1 MAKPPAFAPY
11 HMASPE
17 LEELKKQLKELLDA
31 GHIRPLKA
39 PFGVPDN
46 ELYIKREKC
55 KFAQSKV
62 NFLGHVISNG
72 ELCMDEAKAIPL
84 TELLKKNKPW
94 VWTKHFQKVFECLKA
109 AVTEELVLALPDF
122 AKTFEDKQPMT
133 FDNRKLNETERR
145 YTVQEKEM
153 IAIIQKKLT
162 PKQAR
167 WQDFLAEFDYALEYK
182 PGKGNVVADALSRKV
197 ELAAITSTRWDIRE
211 AIKEG
216 MQHDPTAK

>member
-39 PFGVPDN
+39 PFGVPFVVVYRDDIVIYSNTLEEHMEHLRKVFQVLQDN
-46 ELYIKREKC
+46 ELYIKRGKC

-72 ELCMDEAKAIPL
+72 ELCMDEAK
-84 TELLKKNKPW
+84 
-94 VWTKHFQKVFECLKA
+94 
-109 AVTEELVLALPDF
+109 
-122 AKTFEDKQPMT
+122 DKQPMT

-153 IAIIQKKLT
+153 TAIKKLT

-182 PGKGNVVADALSRKV
+182 PGKGNVVADALSRKA